1 LQNVVLWWRSFW
13 IYDPHTLWK
22 GSIHH
27 STVVHIQLG
36 FKKVCSFL
44 RKLCIHLPIGFNFKA
59 FSCGEGPLGCISTKN
74 INFVKDHPAIYRL
87 GLFKLEY

>member
-1 LQNVVLWWRSFW
+1 MNIFFSRTES
-13 IYDPHTLWK
+13 
-22 GSIHH
+22 
-27 STVVHIQLG
+27 
-36 FKKVCSFL
+36 
-44 RKLCIHLPIGFNFKA
+44 IGFNFKA